1 MIKRCPVCLTESVGG
16 LPHRWHKDGHRKKKH
31 TIEELSAAARAT
43 IEFNQVKAEIMDA
56 VDRARH
62 PDGWQSKPKSR
73 VGYHTEYYWRK
84 VEARRITARGP
95 RRRYRISKKL
105 KPLISELCHA
115 VDLGRLTST
124 W

>member
-1 MIKRCPVCLTESVGG
+1 MGKKVTKRCPVCLTESVGG

-31 TIEELSAAARAT
+31 TIEQLSAAARAT

-62 PDGWQSKPKSR
+62 PDGWQSKPKGRASHHR
-73 VGYHTEYYWRK
+73 EHFWRK
-84 VEARRITARGP
+84 VETRP
-95 RRRYRISKKL
+95 RYRVSKKL